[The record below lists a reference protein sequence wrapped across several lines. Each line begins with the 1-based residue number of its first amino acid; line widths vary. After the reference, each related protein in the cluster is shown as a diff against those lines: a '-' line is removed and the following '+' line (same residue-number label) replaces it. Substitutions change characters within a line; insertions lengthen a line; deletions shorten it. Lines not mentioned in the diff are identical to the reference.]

1 MGADEAAAKDEDL
14 AALLG
19 RSNTQAMTH
28 ELTLCDLNLEDQ
40 IIVEVY
46 RDCDEDG
53 CTVRVHNWNLFIGGH
68 VVQLPKELR
77 EKIYPMLDDY
87 AADLDPF
94 DS

>member
-1 MGADEAAAKDEDL
+1 MGTNEAATKAENM
-14 AALLG
+14 ATLLG
-19 RSNTQAMTH
+19 RLKQEAMTH
-28 ELTLCDLNLEDQ
+28 EMYLNDLNLEDQ
-40 IIVEVY
+40 IIVEMY

-77 EKIYPMLDDY
+77 EKIYPMLDEY
-87 AADLDPF
+87 AAELDPF

>member
-1 MGADEAAAKDEDL
+1 VGTDEAASKAEDVV
-14 AALLG
+14 ALLG
-19 RSNTQAMTH
+19 RLKQEAMTH

-77 EKIYPMLDDY
+77 EKIYPMLDEF

>member
-1 MGADEAAAKDEDL
+1 MGADEAAAKAKDV

-19 RSNTQAMTH
+19 RSKPQAMTH
-28 ELTLCDLNLEDQ
+28 EMYLCDLNLEDQ
-40 IIVEVY
+40 IIVEMY

-77 EKIYPMLDDY
+77 EKIYPMLDEY
-87 AADLDPF
+87 AAELDPF

>member
-1 MGADEAAAKDEDL
+1 
-14 AALLG
+14 
-19 RSNTQAMTH
+19 MTH
-28 ELTLCDLNLEDQ
+28 EMYLSDLNLEDQ
-40 IIVEVY
+40 IIVEMY

-77 EKIYPMLDDY
+77 EKIYPMLDEY
-87 AADLDPF
+87 AAELDPF